1 MRKSV
6 VAVIAALAVALGL
19 GTYLLSSRSTQ
30 VAQTYTQD
38 RGYFY
43 RFRAGFEV
51 KDTGERI
58 DFDYVVACNIRLT
71 RWRDG
76 GLSNDSE
83 FSPRVMVK
91 ATAGGQA
98 VMLKTLNE
106 CTGATSQNDN
116 IPPDV
121 LPVAIWFDSVND
133 LSNGLG
139 YESEDAYNNPLSRLT
154 FHGARIDRSSPAEW
168 EAWRKQS
175 ADAFVERGALPGPWG
190 YDYPISPGDFGKYVT
205 ECRGYRRVRL
215 AEIIRAKIRPLW
227 PPERPRFWSPPNE
240 DDIKISDLLN
250 DWTVV
255 DPPGVSPWFK
265 RFGTPGT
272 GGGVEW
278 SGVPV
283 KSGRWVQRPPHVPAA
298 GRPKFIRRCGR
309 LSSQFSP

>member
-1 MRKSV
+1 
-6 VAVIAALAVALGL
+6 
-19 GTYLLSSRSTQ
+19 
-30 VAQTYTQD
+30 
-38 RGYFY
+38 
-43 RFRAGFEV
+43 
-51 KDTGERI
+51 
-58 DFDYVVACNIRLT
+58 
-71 RWRDG
+71 
-76 GLSNDSE
+76 
-83 FSPRVMVK
+83 
-91 ATAGGQA
+91 
-98 VMLKTLNE
+98 MLKTLNE
-106 CTGATSQNDN
+106 CEGATSENDD

-154 FHGARIDRSSPAEW
+154 FQGARIDRSSPAEW

-215 AEIIRAKIRPLW
+215 PEVIRGKIRPLW
-227 PPERPRFWSPPNE
+227 PAERPRFWSPSNE
-240 DDIKISDLLN
+240 DDTGIADLLN
-250 DWTVV
+250 DWKVE

-283 KSGRWVQRPPHVPAA
+283 KSGRWVQRPPHVPSRWPTEIYPSLWPPLISIQPVTAA
-298 GRPKFIRRCGR
+298 QYGSETETYVQKLEFRAGALNGFAACQNGNDLTLTAMQAADPKWLTKRHVFEVDGYVVRERGNEPVFFLKPAFVFER
-309 LSSQFSP
+309 DEFVFAQFSTLL